1 MNKKNTKT
9 ALRMGAILVAGL
21 VIGAAIHKLV
31 ICLIIGIVIGGV
43 AIMIS
48 KIRAGSTE
56 KTNS

>member
-1 MNKKNTKT
+1 
-9 ALRMGAILVAGL
+9 MGAILVAGL